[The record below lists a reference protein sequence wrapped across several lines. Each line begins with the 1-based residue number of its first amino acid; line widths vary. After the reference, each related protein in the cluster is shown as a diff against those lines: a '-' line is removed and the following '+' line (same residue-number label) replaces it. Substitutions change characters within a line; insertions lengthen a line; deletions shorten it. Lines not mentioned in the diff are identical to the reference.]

1 MIIANTEYAMRL
13 SWHTVLEKIYLEVNV
28 FVDGRWRCAGYP
40 VAVQGHASRLPHSW
54 APLLAPIYPSS
65 LTEGDTCLWFS
76 PDRSRRLLSAGFWSH
91 RRVPMTVTNHFK
103 RFTTRRTAEHSKPVA
118 ITMGLYDRRCMKMAN
133 NARKVG
139 ERGSNAVPNTT

>member
-1 MIIANTEYAMRL
+1 
-13 SWHTVLEKIYLEVNV
+13 
-28 FVDGRWRCAGYP
+28 
-40 VAVQGHASRLPHSW
+40 
-54 APLLAPIYPSS
+54 
-65 LTEGDTCLWFS
+65 
-76 PDRSRRLLSAGFWSH
+76 
-91 RRVPMTVTNHFK
+91 MTVTNHFK